1 MNNNDPMIAIVFG
14 LAGAGKT
21 YVGKVM
27 HEHFGF
33 YHADADAWLP
43 EKMKNYITEN
53 KLFTLDMLHDFVEI
67 IIANVAKLKEKHPRL
82 VITQALYRQKNRQQI
97 QRAFAECNLQFIQV
111 DADDAVIMQRIIARS
126 DWIEPNYAF
135 NMRQYFQSTPSATV
149 IFNNENGAQHIIQ
162 QLHSALGE
170 NN

>member
-1 MNNNDPMIAIVFG
+1 MNNNNQTVAIVFG

-43 EKMKNYITEN
+43 EEMKNYIVEN
-53 KLFTLDMLHDFVEI
+53 KLFTLEMLHNYVEI
-67 IIANVAKLKEKHPRL
+67 IIANIVALKEKHPRL
-82 VITQALYRQKNRQQI
+82 VVTQALYRQKNRQQL
-97 QRAFAECNLQFIQV
+97 QQAFPNCNLRFIQV
-111 DADDAVIMQRIIARS
+111 DAADEIIMQRIIARS

-135 NMRQYFQSTPSATV
+135 NMRQYFEPMPNASV
-149 IFNNENGAQHIIQ
+149 IINNEKGAEHIIA
-162 QLHSALGE
+162 QLKTI
-170 NN
+170 